1 MVICLIRVICVLY
14 THYDTPSLFQLL
26 FDELSYPEYPES
38 SVVRKMKPSGC
49 PDSPIVRK
57 LEPSGRSDSP
67 IVRKLEPSGHPESS
81 VVRKMK
87 PSGCPDSPI
96 VRKMEPSGHFSPFFF
111 RTYTSLKRTYCP
123 LKGF

>member
-38 SVVRKMKPSGC
+38 SVVRKMKPSGR
-49 PDSPIVRK
+49 PESSVVRK
-57 LEPSGRSDSP
+57 M
-67 IVRKLEPSGHPESS
+67 KPSGHPESS

-96 VRKMEPSGHFSPFFF
+96 VRKMEPSGHFSPLLF
-111 RTYTSLKRTYCP
+111 
-123 LKGF
+123 